1 MGIGPA
7 VCREREGVIVKP
19 SLRQSSSAASL
30 VVALVGLLG
39 TGCTMC
45 PDIYDYSGPVPNGS
59 PPQNDFRARSNG
71 IAPIGTTPR
80 PWPPLVQRDR
90 PRQDGP
96 VLVAGEEPAEPIT
109 R

>member
-1 MGIGPA
+1 MGNGPA
-7 VCREREGVIVKP
+7 ACRERKEVIVKA
-19 SLRQSSSAASL
+19 RMKRHASTAMRL
-30 VVALVGLLG
+30 IALAGLLAS
-39 TGCTMC
+39 GCTMC

-80 PWPPLVQRDR
+80 PWPPLVKRD
-90 PRQDGP
+90 PPDQNGP
-96 VLVAGEEPAEPIT
+96 VLVAGEEPAESVT